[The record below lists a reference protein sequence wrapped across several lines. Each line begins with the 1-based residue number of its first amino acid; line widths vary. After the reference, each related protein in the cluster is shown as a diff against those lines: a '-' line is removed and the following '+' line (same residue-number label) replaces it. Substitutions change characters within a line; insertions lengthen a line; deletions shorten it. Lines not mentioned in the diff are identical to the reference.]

1 MQLHEYISFD
11 LSKKACV
18 LCEQGIFLDK
28 YIDFE
33 FITSLYYISDFYIEI
48 VVSSS
53 DNHIIEI
60 VPFRSSQR
68 LEKYLR
74 NIDLDALISA

>member
-1 MQLHEYISFD
+1 VQIHEYINLD
-11 LSKKACV
+11 LSRRACI

-33 FITSLYYISDFYIEI
+33 YITSLYYINNFFIEI
-48 VVSSS
+48 VVSSG
-53 DNHIIEI
+53 DNHIIDI
-60 VPFRSSQR
+60 VPFRNGPR

-74 NIDLDALISA
+74 NIDLNKLI